1 MEARCRMAKG
11 LPFNHEKMGESNEHL
26 LILKFISEDIFS
38 VYILLLCGQVGNEVC
53 DSYEPAIF

>member
-1 MEARCRMAKG
+1 MAKG